1 MKHITFWFINLTIVF
16 GQAPQALN
24 DQVDQIAD
32 RIESKVIEWRRDFH
46 QNPEL
51 SNREFR
57 TAEKV
62 AEHLKSLGM
71 EVQTGVAHTGVVGL
85 LKGGRP
91 GKVVAL
97 RAVEST
103 DGMTADWVNLPYEF
117 LQKTS
122 NQIINKVKGVN
133 RVVYDISSKPPA
145 TIEWE

>member
-62 AEHLKSLGM
+62 AEHLKVFGNGSSNWSS
-71 EVQTGVAHTGVVGL
+71 AHG
-85 LKGGRP
+85 
-91 GKVVAL
+91 
-97 RAVEST
+97 
-103 DGMTADWVNLPYEF
+103 
-117 LQKTS
+117 
-122 NQIINKVKGVN
+122 
-133 RVVYDISSKPPA
+133 SSRSIKRRSSR
-145 TIEWE
+145 